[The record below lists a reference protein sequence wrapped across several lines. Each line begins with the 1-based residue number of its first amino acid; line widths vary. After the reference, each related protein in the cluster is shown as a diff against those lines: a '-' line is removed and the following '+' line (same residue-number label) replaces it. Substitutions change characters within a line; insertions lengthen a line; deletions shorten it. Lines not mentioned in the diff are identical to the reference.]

1 MFQVN
6 VLLVFF
12 KMFLLNFAITNKEL
26 YLYVLCIGI
35 LWHFNYSLGLE
46 SSVSILRT
54 LSILLL
60 ILFKDSKC
68 CFICTK
74 PIRKY
79 EKNYLHALQTCSG
92 VLRQRSKA
100 TFLPRHLPTYGLH
113 LFCSLI
119 IKVSGRVIYTI
130 SQFNTFFFIPVLI
143 LF

>member
-79 EKNYLHALQTCSG
+79 EKKRITCMPCKHAQVSFSREAKPLSSPATSLHMVS
-92 VLRQRSKA
+92 
-100 TFLPRHLPTYGLH
+100 TY
-113 LFCSLI
+113 SA
-119 IKVSGRVIYTI
+119 
-130 SQFNTFFFIPVLI
+130 P
-143 LF
+143 